1 MLPLILPNLG
11 ISLKRTSR
19 LPSLFSSIRH
29 SRDRLGSGLTNS
41 GRDSLLVKGRMYNV
55 STRHVV
61 DPVDDFIEAAAN
73 KVMAI
78 HYATPAVQGDVLV
91 FMPGES
97 HLPQL
102 K

>member
-1 MLPLILPNLG
+1 MPIQLSS
-11 ISLKRTSR
+11 SLQR
-19 LPSLFSSIRH
+19 SS
-29 SRDRLGSGLTNS
+29 GFVLTNS

-73 KVMAI
+73 KVMAL
-78 HYATPAVQGDVLV
+78 HCATPAVQGDVLV

-97 HLPQL
+97 PLTQL
-102 K
+102 E

>member
-1 MLPLILPNLG
+1 MMLMI
-11 ISLKRTSR
+11 
-19 LPSLFSSIRH
+19 
-29 SRDRLGSGLTNS
+29 S

-78 HYATPAVQGDVLV
+78 HCTKPEVEGDVLV
-91 FMPGES
+91 FMPGKS
-97 HLPQL
+97 PSDLRRASS
-102 K
+102 